1 MTVNNIV
8 SNHQVFTSLNSS
20 KVEAI
25 LQAGSTINY
34 KKNDI
39 ITHAGDIWPYL
50 FIVVSG
56 SVMAVKESPEGR
68 SLIVE
73 HFNSGDLF
81 WGLAFFQEKA
91 PMPATLV
98 AHKASRLYL
107 WNIETLKS
115 FILANGPF
123 SWELSRLMVTRL
135 LRASEILEEIAF
147 QPVAGRLARL
157 LINLY
162 QQENNPQ
169 IERAL
174 TLDEMAARINSTREM
189 VCRLLHRFSED
200 QAIDITRT
208 SFRIKDV
215 SVLEKYTEKVK

>member
-1 MTVNNIV
+1 MTVNNIL
-8 SNHQVFTSLNSS
+8 SNHQVFSTLNHTQ
-20 KVEAI
+20 VEAI
-25 LQAGSTINY
+25 LQAGSSMNF
-34 KKNDI
+34 KKDEV

-50 FIVVSG
+50 FIVISG
-56 SVMAVKESPEGR
+56 SIMAVKESSEGR
-68 SLIVE
+68 SLIAE
-73 HFNSGDLF
+73 HFNTGDLF
-81 WGLAFFQEKA
+81 WGLAFFQDNA
-91 PMPATLV
+91 PMPASLV

-107 WNIETLKS
+107 WSLSQLKP

-162 QQENNPQ
+162 QQENNPH
-169 IERAL
+169 IERGL

-208 SFRIKDV
+208 TFRIRDV
-215 SVLEKYTEKVK
+215 GALEKYTENIK